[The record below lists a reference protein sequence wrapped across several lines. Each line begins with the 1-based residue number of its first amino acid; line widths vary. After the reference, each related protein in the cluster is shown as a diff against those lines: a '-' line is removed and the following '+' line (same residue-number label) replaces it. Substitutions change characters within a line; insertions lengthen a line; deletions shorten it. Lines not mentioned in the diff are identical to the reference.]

1 MLQSISHDMS
11 LDARSLTDDDTLG
24 GRIYRAREA
33 MELTTAQLARRI
45 GVKTATMSGW
55 ELDRAEPRSN
65 KLVMLAGVLNVS
77 PSWLLMGIGESP
89 NCEATASE
97 LENVKASL
105 NQLRCEAQRIASQ
118 ISRVVERLELVDL
131 GTVNLPAPSPQPG
144 RPSPRPQ

>member
-1 MLQSISHDMS
+1 
-11 LDARSLTDDDTLG
+11 
-24 GRIYRAREA
+24 
-33 MELTTAQLARRI
+33 
-45 GVKTATMSGW
+45 VKTATMSGW